1 VRRTRLRSIPSPCRL
16 HCAACTEVS
25 TSTAQ
30 PALGVLNLHC
40 PRSPSA
46 RCAALFSDATDEPS
60 GALQPPRCA
69 ARRALPFVSARACQP
84 SLRPG
89 FKTGQMR
96 AFAVDACAAMPNPS
110 LAACLLAAEGGG
122 GGPMTRPPRRPSIG
136 HEQTAAWRAMESC
149 RPLFRIEIS
158 RRHRRESAHMWHV
171 LYLSCWPD
179 QGEAVLTDR
188 EPSRL

>member
-1 VRRTRLRSIPSPCRL
+1 LLKLPVGCGGRARTRLRSIPSPCRL
-16 HCAACTEVS
+16 HCMGSIACTEVS
-25 TSTAQ
+25 TST
-30 PALGVLNLHC
+30 VLNLHC

-46 RCAALFSDATDEPS
+46 RCAPLFSDATDEPS

-69 ARRALPFVSARACQP
+69 ARRALPFVSARPQ
-84 SLRPG
+84 RPG
-89 FKTGQMR
+89 FKTGHMR
-96 AFAVDACAAMPNPS
+96 TFAVDACS
-110 LAACLLAAEGGG
+110 LAQRCPTCRLLLKAAVA
-122 GGPMTRPPRRPSIG
+122 PMTRPPGDPSIG
-136 HEQTAAWRAMESC
+136 HEQTAAWRAMESR

-171 LYLSCWPD
+171 LDLSCCPD